1 MEKRYINLHAFDYT
15 DDDLID
21 LIEINREYSESGAYE
36 IIVDDKFWE
45 NITVAAITFE
55 DEFEEKPLIL
65 TLNGNEY
72 DLMGKDWESIAKA
85 LGWECFEDAFL
96 NEYDTSEYGAESA
109 LNTWIE
115 DVAEVKLDEDVE

>member
-15 DDDLID
+15 DDDLIA
-21 LIEINREYSESGAYE
+21 LIEINREYSKSGAYE

-55 DEFEEKPLIL
+55 DEFAEKPLVL
-65 TLNGNEY
+65 TLYGNDY
-72 DLMGKDWESIAKA
+72 DLMGKDWEPVAKA
-85 LGWECFEDAFL
+85 LGWECFEDTFL
-96 NEYDTSEYGAESA
+96 NEYDTSEYAAESA

-115 DVAEVKLDEDVE
+115 DVAEVKLAEDEE